1 MDPAMVRL
9 AWALLTILTGIFPM
23 LVLYVIWAMV
33 VPEAPA
39 GYLPPS
45 AGGSAKGP
53 GAPESAPGSAIASG
67 DAAARSN
74 APPSSYG
81 PSSWDRPAGRSGLSG
96 PLIFGLLL
104 IVIGGIFLVRPS
116 LAIDWDVVWP
126 IGLIAVGLAVLF
138 LAYRPRTS

>member
-23 LVLYVIWAMV
+23 LVLYVLWAIV

-45 AGGSAKGP
+45 AGPDRGP
-53 GAPESAPGSAIASG
+53 DAAGSAPGASAASG
-67 DAAARSN
+67 EASARASS
-74 APPSSYG
+74 APSAQG
-81 PSSWDRPAGRSGLSG
+81 PSSWDRPRGGSGVSA
-96 PLIFGLLL
+96 PLIFGALL
-104 IVIGGIFLVRPS
+104 ILVGGIFLVRPYLS
-116 LAIDWDVVWP
+116 IDWDVVWP

-138 LAYRPRTS
+138 LAYRPRAS